1 MKRKQVI
8 TGAMIVLLAFVTV
21 HSVKAEGGIAIDE
34 AHFPDENFRA
44 YVMENCD
51 YDEDGMLS
59 REEIGES
66 KILLCCNC
74 DIRSIVGIEY
84 FTELE
89 ELECSNNELGN
100 LDVSKNAELKELGCR
115 KTKLTNLDVSKN
127 VKLKNLSCNDNK
139 IKSLDLSKNTE
150 LRRLE
155 CGFNKLTNLDVS
167 KNVKLENLSCN
178 DNKIKNLDLSK
189 NTELRQLGCGFNKLT
204 NLDASM
210 CSKLRNLICDNN
222 KIKELN
228 LSGNSKME
236 AMACAYNKLRKL
248 DLPKDKVS
256 VITVPTSGFECL
268 EGNNKGKNLIIT
280 VATGRERLEVKYL
293 LSDVGI
299 PYAKV
304 IVRKK

>member
-100 LDVSKNAELKELGCR
+100 LDVSKNAELKELECGFN
-115 KTKLTNLDVSKN
+115 KLTNLDVSKN
-127 VKLKNLSCNDNK
+127 VKLKNLSCNGNK
-139 IKSLDLSKNTE
+139 IKS
-150 LRRLE
+150 
-155 CGFNKLTNLDVS
+155 
-167 KNVKLENLSCN
+167 
-178 DNKIKNLDLSK
+178 LDLSK

-248 DLPKDKVS
+248 DLPKDNVS